1 MQETWLASLSREYPW
16 GKEMVTHFSI
26 LAIIHGQ
33 KSLVGYSPRGHK
45 ELDTTE
51 QLKNKQKKKQ

>member
-1 MQETWLASLSREYPW
+1 METWALSLAREDSPE
-16 GKEMVTHFSI
+16 KETAIHFSI
-26 LAIIHGQ
+26 VAGKSHGQ

-51 QLKNKQKKKQ
+51 VT